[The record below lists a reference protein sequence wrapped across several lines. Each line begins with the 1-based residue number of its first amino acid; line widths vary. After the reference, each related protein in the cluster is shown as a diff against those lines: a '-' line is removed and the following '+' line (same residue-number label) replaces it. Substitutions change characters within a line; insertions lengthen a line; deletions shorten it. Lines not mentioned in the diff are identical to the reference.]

1 LPKIEIWRCRS
12 VLHRGQWRHGKLQ
25 QGRQRRPADVLESKG
40 ELAEWA
46 DKALLAAERKRKK

>member
-1 LPKIEIWRCRS
+1 LIRR
-12 VLHRGQWRHGKLQ
+12 QWRHGKLQ

-46 DKALLAAERKRKK
+46 QKALHAAERKRKK